1 MFQEGQRQHAL
12 GLVEEGY
19 SMDDSA
25 AIIGCSTRSLRRWMQ
40 AMESNG
46 TVWQDPR
53 LQNNH
58 EDAAL
63 RNEDLKRAIL
73 TLVEAEPAAFLRDH
87 VQLLVTLSM
96 DWPESDHRYVSALT
110 VYRVLR
116 YNNYTRKRIERLFV
130 ERSEAAQLAFAVGF
144 NQIPMRC
151 VISVDET
158 HTDGSD
164 MYRRFGRTQ
173 RGVRC
178 ELLDRDPR
186 LLPRMST
193 MMAVSMSH
201 GVLWSQT
208 VLVGAAQTADD
219 WRLFLQ
225 CLGTQMNSYLPG
237 LPWELQPDSCVILY
251 DNAGIHNDAG
261 DAFMQA
267 NGMYHVRLPAYSPN
281 LQPIEGV
288 FAELK
293 KHVRDL
299 VYDNPRY
306 LDKPF
311 RLMAAAVARLTPQ
324 QITSQFQRISN
335 KLALLLA

>member
-12 GLVEEGY
+12 GLMEEGY
-19 SMDDSA
+19 SADDTA
-25 AIIGCSTRSLRRWMQ
+25 AIIGCSTRSLRRWLL
-40 AMESNG
+40 AMETNG
-46 TVWQDPR
+46 TIWQDPR
-53 LQNNH
+53 FQNKH

-63 RNEDLKRAIL
+63 RNEDLTRAIL

-87 VQLLVTLSM
+87 VELLVTLSIN
-96 DWPESDHRYVSALT
+96 WPESDHRYVSAST

-116 YNNYTRKRIERLFV
+116 HHGYTRKRIERLFV

-144 NQIPMRC
+144 SQIPMRC

-158 HTDGSD
+158 HTDGGD
-164 MYRRFGRTQ
+164 MYRRYGRSQ
-173 RGVRC
+173 RGVPC

-186 LLPRMST
+186 TLPRTST

-201 GVLWSQT
+201 GVIWSQT

-225 CLGTQMNSYLPG
+225 CLATRMNTYLPG
-237 LPWELQPDSCVILY
+237 MPWELQPDSCVVLY
-251 DNAGIHNDAG
+251 DNAGIHNEGG

-267 NGMYHVRLPAYSPN
+267 NGMYHVRLPPYSPN

-288 FAELK
+288 FSDLK

-299 VYDNPRY
+299 VYQNPRY

-311 RLMAAAVARLTPQ
+311 RLMATAVGKLTPQ
-324 QITSQFQRISN
+324 QIVGQFQRISN
-335 KLALLLA
+335 KIGLLLA